1 MTWHSITISM
11 GWLAVA
17 SGIVGT
23 SYQLRRVRTLGV
35 EGVSLA
41 TWVLFV
47 YMGCFWI
54 TYGFAAHSAEV
65 VLGSVLILPIQLSI
79 LVRLAPWRRWEVPA
93 RALGYFVICCV
104 VPTIMWGWA
113 GGVFGTGVA
122 MTINRT
128 PQLIE
133 LVRHPEATG
142 VSATSWFVGA
152 FGCTLWILYYTGVHL
167 WAALTATAFAGLAN
181 LAIALL
187 ATWRHGQNR
196 EVVIASE
203 VVAAST

>member
-1 MTWHSITISM
+1 MSFHSFTVSM
-11 GWLAVA
+11 GWLAVL
-17 SGIVGT
+17 SGVVGT
-23 SYQLRRVRTLGV
+23 YAQLRRVRTLGV

-54 TYGFAAHSAEV
+54 TYGFVAHSWEV
-65 VLGSVLILPIQLSI
+65 VFGSLMILPMQLAI
-79 LVRLAPWRRWEVPA
+79 LFRLAPWRRWAVPA
-93 RALGYFVICCV
+93 RAMAYFIACCV
-104 VPTIMWGWA
+104 LPTLLWGWA

-122 MTINRT
+122 MTINRA

-133 LVRHPEATG
+133 LVRHDAASG
-142 VSATSWFVGA
+142 VSAASWFVGV
-152 FGCTLWILYYTGVHL
+152 FGCTLWITYYVGAHL

-187 ATWRHGQNR
+187 ATWRHAQAR
-196 EVVIASE
+196 QRL
-203 VVAAST
+203 VVAEVFA

>member
-17 SGIVGT
+17 SGVVAV
-23 SYQLRRVRTLGV
+23 SYQMRRVRARGV

-54 TYGFAAHSAEV
+54 AYGVAARSLEV
-65 VLGSVLILPIQLSI
+65 VLGSALMLPIQLSI
-79 LVRLAPWRRWEVPA
+79 LFRLAPWRRWVVPA
-93 RALGYFVICCV
+93 RALGYFVVCCV
-104 VPTIMWGWA
+104 APTLVWGWA
-113 GGVFGTGVA
+113 GGVFGTGIA
-122 MTINRT
+122 MTINRA
-128 PQLIE
+128 PQLIA
-133 LVRHPEATG
+133 LIRQADATG

-152 FGCTLWILYYTGVHL
+152 LGGMLWILYYTGAHL
-167 WAALTATAFAGLAN
+167 WAALTATAFASAAS

-187 ATWRHGQNR
+187 ASWRHVEARRGVMSR
-196 EVVIASE
+196 EVVTASM
-203 VVAAST
+203 